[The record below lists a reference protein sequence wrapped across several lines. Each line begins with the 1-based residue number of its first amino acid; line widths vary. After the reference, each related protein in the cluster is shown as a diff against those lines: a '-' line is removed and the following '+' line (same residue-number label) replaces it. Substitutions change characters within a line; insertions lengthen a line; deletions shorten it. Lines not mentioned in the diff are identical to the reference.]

1 MPIKVNQTHPL
12 NLKVLAYLEPPSVPG
27 APLVAGFE
35 PGEKPYLRHGSHP
48 DVVQR
53 LWDEINPTL
62 PEDSRCLVNGYPAL
76 VHPTKEIILGFTS
89 GTHYFIRLPL
99 QFVRDAESRG
109 AKKILDFSFGKPM
122 NVHQELGDDWVDGTW
137 WDGEIAGCKIMFSQ
151 ALGWSSIPPHSS

>member
-1 MPIKVNQTHPL
+1 MPIKVNPTNPL

-76 VHPTKEIILGFTS
+76 VHPTKGILLGFTS
-89 GTHYFIRLPL
+89 GTHYYLRLPL
-99 QFVRDAESRG
+99 QIVKEAENNG
-109 AKKILDFSFGKPM
+109 AKKILKFSSEKPM
-122 NVHQELGDDWVDGTW
+122 DVHKELGDDWVAGSYW
-137 WDGEIAGCKIMFSQ
+137 GGEISGCEAMFNQ
-151 ALGWSSIPPHSS
+151 VEVG